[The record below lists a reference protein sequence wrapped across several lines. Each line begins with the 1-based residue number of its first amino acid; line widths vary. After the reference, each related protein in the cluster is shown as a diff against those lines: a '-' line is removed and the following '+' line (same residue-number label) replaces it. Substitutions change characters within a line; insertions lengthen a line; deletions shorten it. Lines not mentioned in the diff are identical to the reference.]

1 MPLAKAGVML
11 SAARASAVAAAK
23 SPREPGSELRE
34 ITRFCPSMNDR
45 LGRCCPGLRAIEF
58 VHERQDLGNNVIQLG
73 GNSGPQVQPRQQL
86 HEVGIWLDIYPVLAG
101 ERDDLLG
108 QLASPRGGDHGRSL
122 PAAPV
127 LECHRLADGSAAL
140 APLLAGI

>member
-11 SAARASAVAAAK
+11 SAARASAAAAAK

-45 LGRCCPGLRAIEF
+45 LGSCCPGLRAIEF

-73 GNSGPQVQPRQQL
+73 GNSRSQVEPRQQL
-86 HEVGIWLDIYPVLAG
+86 DEVGIGLDIDPMLAG
-101 ERDDLLG
+101 QRDDLLG
-108 QLASPRGGDHGRSL
+108 QLAPSRGRDHWRS
-122 PAAPV
+122 
-127 LECHRLADGSAAL
+127 
-140 APLLAGI
+140 